1 MDTFWD
7 YVWYTIL
14 VFAFVAYLI
23 ILFQILADLFRDHTV
38 SGIAKAA
45 WVIGLVIFPYIT
57 ALVYLIVRGKGM
69 AVRSQQA
76 HAEAKQAADDYI
88 RQVAGK
94 SPAEQIADAKA
105 LFDAG
110 TIDATE
116 FAQLKARAL
125 GHNGSGTGNAGPGS
139 PQGNVDQG
147 NVDQGSVERGNLA
160 AR

>member
-45 WVIGLVIFPYIT
+45 WVIALVIFPYIT
-57 ALVYLIVRGKGM
+57 ALVYLIARGKGM
-69 AVRSQQA
+69 AVRSQHA
-76 HAEAKQAADDYI
+76 HVQAKQAADDYI
-88 RQVAGK
+88 RPVAGK
-94 SPAEQIADAKA
+94 SAAEQIADAKA
-105 LFDAG
+105 LSAAGPVDA
-110 TIDATE
+110 AE
-116 FAQLKARAL
+116 FGQLKRRPL
-125 GHNGSGTGNAGPGS
+125 GHH
-139 PQGNVDQG
+139 D
-147 NVDQGSVERGNLA
+147 

>member
-23 ILFQILADLFRDHTV
+23 ILFQILTDLFRDHTT
-38 SGIAKAA
+38 SGVAKAA
-45 WVIGLVIFPYIT
+45 WVICLVIFPYIT
-57 ALVYLIVRGKGM
+57 ALVYLVARGKGM
-69 AVRSQQA
+69 AVRSERA

-105 LFDAG
+105 LYDAG

-116 FAQLKARAL
+116 FDQLKAHAL
-125 GHNGSGTGNAGPGS
+125 GHNGATPAGPATPGT
-139 PQGNVDQG
+139 PGTVD
-147 NVDQGSVERGNLA
+147 RGDMA

>member
-45 WVIGLVIFPYIT
+45 WVIALVIFPYIT
-57 ALVYLIVRGKGM
+57 ALVYLIARGKGM
-69 AVRSQQA
+69 AVRSQHA

-88 RQVAGK
+88 RRVAGK

-110 TIDATE
+110 TIDAAE
-116 FAQLKARAL
+116 FDQLKARAL
-125 GHNGSGTGNAGPGS
+125 GHNGANPGAA
-139 PQGNVDQG
+139 D
-147 NVDQGSVERGNLA
+147 RGNMA

>member
-23 ILFQILADLFRDHTV
+23 ILFQILTDLFRDHTT
-38 SGIAKAA
+38 SGVAKAA
-45 WVIGLVIFPYIT
+45 WVICLVIFPYIT
-57 ALVYLIVRGKGM
+57 ALVYLIARGKGM
-69 AVRSQQA
+69 AVRSEHA

-105 LFDAG
+105 LYDAG
-110 TIDATE
+110 TIDASE
-116 FAQLKARAL
+116 FDQLKARAL
-125 GHNGSGTGNAGPGS
+125 GHNGATPAGPGT
-139 PQGNVDQG
+139 PGTAD
-147 NVDQGSVERGNLA
+147 RGDMA